1 MNEIR
6 SSPVLFSAS
15 LFGANVICVLL
26 ALTLLSDLFGFLP
39 SSTFH
44 LLAIYI
50 IISITLFN
58 MPLKKTGRILITEN
72 PDQKKLACGILLWLG
87 GFFLLLVTETQLLWV
102 TSIPLL
108 LAGLDISLRA
118 LHNKRRELGILTI
131 SSFAYGLTFLLIQ
144 TVPSI
149 WWFFQQSSLLFSDAL
164 STLSGSPVVL
174 GPTASGL
181 GILLIF
187 IILLL
192 TVFLFTRPKKTKEF
206 LWFGISLLGLLLI
219 WFCYILLLSFMAY
232 SSSEMFALL
241 PVLFFFFLIP
251 IFILFLKYSKTEYR
265 DMNLMPQQRH
275 LRVNLKN
282 MQVWAILF
290 LMVSTAFLTLFI
302 NAGSSSD
309 ESHTVVFYGN
319 NMVGT
324 WDVPEYGKYGKDAV
338 GMFGLWPVYLTSLG
352 YTTELLI
359 ENTTNFFP
367 SSSTNDH
374 NITRYLNFTDYTTV
388 IKSEKI
394 TREILTH
401 TDVFVIANLNISFSK
416 DEHRLLWEFVQN
428 GGSLLVIGDHT
439 NVGGIQQPLNTLLS
453 PVGIRYRFD
462 AALPVDDTLKWLT
475 STKLL
480 YHPLNEP
487 FISPY
492 QLQYGVGASLDV
504 TYPAFPLII
513 GTTALSDTGN
523 QSNSD
528 IAYLG
533 DYDYNKGEQLGDVI
547 LVAAAYYG
555 QGKVLVFGDTS
566 SFQNPAL
573 PFSISFLKSTF
584 TWLTNTQA
592 PLLILIQRD
601 VSLLLFITA
610 VLLIVLSKR
619 NTVPIAVFP
628 LLVCLSLLVSTSLNP
643 LILTANEGYTS
654 DNIVFLD
661 TSHGERLS
669 LESFTDNSLNGLI
682 LNLQRNNYLPFVL
695 EDFSEEKIRQSPL
708 FICVA
713 PTQTFTAE
721 EVRFLEE
728 YIDEGGVVILAT
740 GYEDKD
746 ASLPLLEVFDID
758 IEPTP
763 LGPVPYVEENLTLYQ
778 NEPRFVDSWP
788 VVFKDNEIR
797 SYYNFTWENLTFHLV
812 VFAPHGAGGL
822 LVIGDSQYL
831 LDKNIESIYDYWPGN
846 ILFLKYLLEELPLQ
860 GESH

>member
-1 MNEIR
+1 MNGIH
-6 SSPVLFSAS
+6 STSVFFSAS
-15 LFGANVICVLL
+15 RFGANVICILL
-26 ALTLLSDLFGFLP
+26 TLTLLSDLFGFLP

-44 LLAIYI
+44 LLAIYLI
-50 IISITLFN
+50 IGVTILN
-58 MPLKKTGRILITEN
+58 LPLRKTGITLITEN
-72 PDQKKLACGILLWLG
+72 LDQKKLAGGILIWLG
-87 GFFLLLVTETQLLWV
+87 GFFLLLLTETQLLWV
-102 TSIPLL
+102 SSIPLL

-118 LHNKRRELGILTI
+118 LHHKRREIGILTV
-131 SSFAYGLTFLLIQ
+131 SSFSYGLVFLLLQ
-144 TVPSI
+144 TVPPI
-149 WWFFQQSSLLFSDAL
+149 WWFFQQSSLLFSNAI
-164 STLSGSPVVL
+164 STLTGSPVTL

-187 IILLL
+187 FVLQL
-192 TVFLFTRPKKTKEF
+192 TVSMFIRPKKIKEL
-206 LWFGISLLGLLLI
+206 LWFVISLLMLLLI
-219 WFCYILLLSFMAY
+219 WVCYILLLSRMAY
-232 SSSEMFALL
+232 SSTEVFTLL
-241 PVLFFFFLIP
+241 PVLFLFYLVP
-251 IFILFLKYSKTEYR
+251 VFILFLKYSKMEYGPNKQIPR
-265 DMNLMPQQRH
+265 SR
-275 LRVNLKN
+275 RFGVILKN
-282 MQVWAILF
+282 MQVWAALL
-290 LMVSTAFLTLFI
+290 LMISIAFLTLFI

-309 ESHTVVFYGN
+309 ESHTIVFYGN

-324 WDVPEYGKYGKDAV
+324 WDIPEYGKYGKDAV

-359 ENTTNFFP
+359 QNTTNIFQ
-367 SSSTNDH
+367 SSSSFDH
-374 NITRYLNFTDYTTV
+374 NITHYLNLTDYTT
-388 IKSEKI
+388 IIESEEI
-394 TREILTH
+394 TQEILAN
-401 TDVFVIANLNISFSK
+401 TDVFVITNLNSSFSEE
-416 DEHRLLWEFVQN
+416 EHLLLWEFVDN

-439 NVGGIQQPLNTLLS
+439 NVGGMQQPLNALLS

-475 STKLL
+475 STNMM

-504 TYPAFPLII
+504 SYPAFPLII
-513 GTTALSDTGN
+513 GTTALSDNGN

-566 SFQNPAL
+566 TFQNPAV
-573 PFSISFLKSTF
+573 PFSAPFLQSTF
-584 TWLTNTQA
+584 TWLTNTQT
-592 PLLILIQRD
+592 PLLVMIQRD
-601 VSLLLFITA
+601 VSVLLLITA

-619 NTVPIAVFP
+619 NTVPYAVFP
-628 LLVCLSLLVSTSLNP
+628 LLMCLSLLVSISLNP
-643 LILTANEGYTS
+643 LILTADEGYATN
-654 DNIVFLD
+654 NIVFLD

-669 LESFTDNSLNGLI
+669 LESFTDDSLNGLFV
-682 LNLQRNNYLPFVL
+682 NLQRNNYLPFVL
-695 EDFSEEKIRQSPL
+695 QEFSKAKIRQSQL

-713 PTQTFTAE
+713 PTQAFTAE
-721 EVRFLEE
+721 DVRFLEE
-728 YIDEGGVVILAT
+728 YMDGGGVVILAT

-746 ASLPLLEVFDID
+746 ASQPLLEAFDID

-788 VVFKDNEIR
+788 VVFEDNQIR
-797 SYYNFTWENLTFHLV
+797 SYYNFTWENFTFHLV

-846 ILFLKYLLEELPLQ
+846 ILFLKYLLEELPLR
-860 GESH
+860 GGSK